1 MAVRRARVRGGG
13 RAGWRALTI
22 LALLSVGAYL
32 AFDVLDLDG
41 SDLRSS
47 LAAGAVAEAAGTG
60 VEVNPRHAGSMPE
73 ASHVGLRRVSRAA
86 GSAVLP
92 DTLLPGPSAWATRQA
107 PFLARASLGRDPA
120 APASPDGD
128 PPSKNLPSS

>member
-1 MAVRRARVRGGG
+1 MAVRRAKLRGRR
-13 RAGWRALTI
+13 RAGWWALII
-22 LALLSVGAYL
+22 LAFLSVGAYL

-41 SDLRSS
+41 SDLRSPS
-47 LAAGAVAEAAGTG
+47 AAAALAEPAGTG
-60 VEVNPRHAGSMPE
+60 VEVNPRQAASMPE
-73 ASHVGLRRVSRAA
+73 APHVGLRRVSRAA
-86 GSAVLP
+86 GPSVLH